1 MNLFRYTYLTARFED
16 VHNYLFKDILI
27 NINHFLSH
35 RRHWRSRWIEF
46 QSCVLHAYSEL
57 AGTKKSVCLTLD
69 TNLER
74 EKKLVEKPYRQKLM
88 ITPPRWCWRGTSLP
102 SPLSRLLDMPCK
114 VNDTILKH
122 FLIKIERRTFFF
134 CLQAV
139 NYLTS
144 THNEQCKT
152 SRNLIKRQ
160 RQGPS
165 ADGKWLTQL
174 IKHPS
179 VRLNMASLS
188 HHLREGWDPLHIS
201 IFPFACGTCIAFI
214 SLTPIYSAF
223 FHKGIYVSLMP
234 LSNFPSSV
242 NLNGHKCDATS
253 FEDTVK
259 CGVIRVVF
267 KQRFVWFELSEVWDW
282 KTFGEW
288 KKKKTPTQFITQAL

>member
-1 MNLFRYTYLTARFED
+1 
-16 VHNYLFKDILI
+16 
-27 NINHFLSH
+27 
-35 RRHWRSRWIEF
+35 
-46 QSCVLHAYSEL
+46 
-57 AGTKKSVCLTLD
+57 
-69 TNLER
+69 
-74 EKKLVEKPYRQKLM
+74 
-88 ITPPRWCWRGTSLP
+88 
-102 SPLSRLLDMPCK
+102 MPCK

-201 IFPFACGTCIAFI
+201 IFPFPFACRTCIAFI
-214 SLTPIYSAF
+214 TLTPIYSAF
-223 FHKGIYVSLMP
+223 FIKVFTLVWCLWLISPLRWTLM
-234 LSNFPSSV
+234 
-242 NLNGHKCDATS
+242 DANAM
-253 FEDTVK
+253 
-259 CGVIRVVF
+259 
-267 KQRFVWFELSEVWDW
+267 Q
-282 KTFGEW
+282 
-288 KKKKTPTQFITQAL
+288 QALKTLSSAV